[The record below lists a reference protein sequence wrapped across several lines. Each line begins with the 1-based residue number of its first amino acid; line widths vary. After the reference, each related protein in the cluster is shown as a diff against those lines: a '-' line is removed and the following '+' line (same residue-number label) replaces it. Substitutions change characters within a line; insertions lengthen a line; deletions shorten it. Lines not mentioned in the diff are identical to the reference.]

1 MLIPD
6 DVEGSATDPDVFV
19 LDGSEIGPDV
29 ITVEPDV
36 GGNCVFVLVLVLVLV
51 LVAVFV
57 ASAVTFDEFEEVAL
71 ALFAFSLLL
80 TLTSKFSLSF
90 VFESL
95 LLSVLS
101 FITEL
106 VFVTGFAIS
115 ISK

>member
-36 GGNCVFVLVLVLVLV
+36 GGNCVFVLVLV

>member
-1 MLIPD
+1 MVFVDGIT
-6 DVEGSATDPDVFV
+6 TDPDVFV
-19 LDGSEIGPDV
+19 LDGNKIGPDV

-51 LVAVFV
+51 AVLVAVFV
-57 ASAVTFDEFEEVAL
+57 ASAVTVDAFEEVAL